1 MVISPDI
8 ESSGTKENLNTSEN
22 RPTTTSPTQIETDRH
37 QSPSLMPTPLTIL
50 FTPSPA
56 PKAAHQHSCEGC
68 QTTKQVIIFTTTT
81 PPTTTITT
89 TTTTPPTITTT
100 TSSTLPP
107 PPSSTSTSTPS
118 SLQNIHPLFS
128 QQQMTEQ
135 ETPRQPSPTF
145 QP

>member
-81 PPTTTITT
+81 PPTTT
-89 TTTTPPTITTT
+89 TTT
-100 TSSTLPP
+100 TSSPLPP
-107 PPSSTSTSTPS
+107 PPSSTSNSTPPS
-118 SLQNIHPLFS
+118 SQN
-128 QQQMTEQ
+128 
-135 ETPRQPSPTF
+135 
-145 QP
+145 